1 MTQEKK
7 VIRVLQPTKKAK
19 KVSPILFGIIG
30 TAFGVVATSILLF
43 TFLKDDSN
51 VSPIQTQTE
60 PTVEATSSNTQRSE
74 NPFLKITEQ
83 SNEAV
88 NSDEHEGFNQPQP
101 KMNEITQVFQH
112 KKNVPIVEPVEPKPS
127 SSNPFDVFGQQAK
140 PAPALD
146 SKAKPTTDTAK
157 TTQAKLS
164 QVPPTLA
171 KPLTKTEQLAAKNSP
186 KELPKA
192 KLAEKEADFEVPHA
206 TVQIAVTRSVKE

>member
-19 KVSPILFGIIG
+19 KVSPMLFGIIG

-74 NPFLKITEQ
+74 NPFSKITEQ
-83 SNEAV
+83 SDDAI

-112 KKNVPIVEPVEPKPS
+112 KKNAPIVEPVESKPI
-127 SSNPFDVFGQQAK
+127 SSNPFDVFGQQAN

-146 SKAKPTTDTAK
+146 SKAKPTNTAK

-164 QVPPTLA
+164 QLPPTLA
-171 KPLTKTEQLAAKNSP
+171 KPLTKTEQLAAKNSS

-192 KLAEKEADFEVPHA
+192 KLSEKEVDFEVPHA

>member
-19 KVSPILFGIIG
+19 KVSPMLFGIIG

-43 TFLKDDSN
+43 TFLKDGSN

-60 PTVEATSSNTQRSE
+60 RAVEATSSDVQRSE
-74 NPFLKITEQ
+74 NPFSKITEQ
-83 SNEAV
+83 SDEAI

-112 KKNVPIVEPVEPKPS
+112 KKNVQIVEPVEPKPS

-146 SKAKPTTDTAK
+146 SKAKPTDTAK

-164 QVPPTLA
+164 QVPSTLA
-171 KPLTKTEQLAAKNSP
+171 KPLTKTEQLAAKNTS
-186 KELPKA
+186 KELVKS
-192 KLAEKEADFEVPHA
+192 KIVEKEADVQVPHA